1 MSEGGRS
8 EENKL
13 VENGVELRRGGSEMN
28 SRLMS
33 LLLPFPELP
42 KRAILLQRGDRALGP
57 LAKHANQL
65 RPVVPR

>member
-8 EENKL
+8 EENNL

-33 LLLPFPELP
+33 LLLPFPELS
-42 KRAILLQRGDRALGP
+42 
-57 LAKHANQL
+57 
-65 RPVVPR
+65 PRERSCFNGETVRSDH